1 MYLRLANTLPD
12 GDANATV
19 ETMII
24 SYAVAISSR
33 KKFFLAVASTVN
45 FQLKD

>member
-33 KKFFLAVASTVN
+33 KKLFLAVVSTVN